1 MEEES
6 SDGGGLEAEISE
18 VTREGPEIRD
28 EIAGAGTKDEPEEM
42 DMEQLPWEL
51 SDGMGEGA
59 AATGEASTEEPEEM
73 SMGALPCELSDGMGE
88 GAAAGEA
95 STEEPEEMSMGAL
108 LYELSE
114 GASSRTRRLD
124 ELSGKIVLELKS
136 ILIDILATMPQ

>member
-1 MEEES
+1 
-6 SDGGGLEAEISE
+6 
-18 VTREGPEIRD
+18 
-28 EIAGAGTKDEPEEM
+28 
-42 DMEQLPWEL
+42 
-51 SDGMGEGA
+51 
-59 AATGEASTEEPEEM
+59 M

-88 GAAAGEA
+88 GAAAAGEA

-136 ILIDILATMPQ
+136 ILIDILVTMPQ